1 MLKPLFI
8 CLLIA
13 ILTVLLPGCAVI
25 TGEIINEPAEKPVE
39 VGTPVTT
46 EFGRILGYIPYSLIE
61 EHDIW
66 FGNPGKTKEMYGI
79 DDSASYEGI
88 REVLKQIPE
97 ERERQFISDLGA
109 ALITLPTWNRPE
121 VVTLTGFDVM
131 AANRLLCGGAVPPRG
146 YFILEGDF
154 DEELIGQK
162 LTGQGY
168 TKTNYGQYSYYGI
181 RGDFEI
187 DIRHPLGRI
196 ALASM
201 NRVAVLDNTIIT
213 SPVAA
218 DITSIFDA
226 MDGDTPSAIDNAVC
240 RSLADSLGDV
250 LNATLTTPERIIFS
264 DLYTQE
270 ELPRFDFTLPADWG
284 VLRGYRMAALGCH
297 AEGDERFFDIAL
309 YYDDEATA
317 AADGKEIVKRMS
329 SYTLN
334 TWSPAPEKVAFTD
347 WYQPGEPVV
356 TQYAGGAVL
365 KIACRILLPEERYG
379 ISMVTGGVGM
389 PFRDLLFLAPDPSEY
404 IGKNESTVVIRQSN
418 P

>member
-1 MLKPLFI
+1 MLKQILI
-8 CLLIA
+8 CLLIVMV
-13 ILTVLLPGCAVI
+13 TVLLPGCDVI
-25 TGEIINEPAEKPVE
+25 TGEIIDEPAEKPAE
-39 VGTPVTT
+39 SEIPVST
-46 EFGRILGYIPYSLIE
+46 EFGRMLGYIPYSFIE

-121 VVTLTGFDVM
+121 VVTLIGFDVM

-168 TKTNYGQYSYYGI
+168 TKTDYGQYSYYGI

-201 NRVAVLDNTIIT
+201 NRVAVLNNTIIT

-218 DITSIFDA
+218 DITGIFDA
-226 MDGDTPSAIDNAVC
+226 MDGDTPAAIDNAVC
-240 RSLADSLGDV
+240 RVLADSLGDI
-250 LNATLTTPERIIFS
+250 LGATLTIPERILFS
-264 DLYTQE
+264 DLSAQE
-270 ELPRFDFTLPADWG
+270 GLPRFDFTLPDNWG
-284 VLRGYRMAALGCH
+284 VLHGYKMAALGCH

-309 YYDDEATA
+309 FYDDEAAA

-329 SYTLN
+329 KYRLN
-334 TWSPAPEKVAFTD
+334 TWSNAPEKVAFTAR
-347 WYQPGEPVV
+347 YHPGESIV
-356 TQYAGGAVL
+356 TQYAGGTVL
-365 KIACRILLPEERYG
+365 KIACRILSPEERYG
-379 ISMVTGGVGM
+379 VSMMTGGVSW
-389 PFRDLLFLAPDPSEY
+389 PFRDILFLAPDPSEY
-404 IGKNESTVVIRQSN
+404 IGKNDQPAVISIRN